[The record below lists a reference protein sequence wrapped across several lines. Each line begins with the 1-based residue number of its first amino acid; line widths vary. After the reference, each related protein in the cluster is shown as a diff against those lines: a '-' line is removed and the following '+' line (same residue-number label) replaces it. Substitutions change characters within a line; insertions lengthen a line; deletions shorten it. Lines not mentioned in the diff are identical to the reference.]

1 MLDTINACFRILARL
16 GLQVQHKKTQL
27 IVAYKGRQARQWWK
41 ANTATTSEGRF
52 LLIPQ
57 SQGKALRLPI
67 VSQLTYLGIV
77 LSYTDAAAATV
88 EHRLQVAE
96 AQRARLLRVL
106 HSRTLPLGKR
116 VKLWIACVR
125 SSALYGLHLVDL
137 QQRHIARITIALVK
151 HLRAIARSFAHMSQ
165 ESSQALLARLRVE
178 DPLHFLLRRSQAL
191 LAKAKDSCD
200 PMVARPRILN
210 WLVHN
215 PSLRSP
221 SHLDQTPP
229 SAPEVA

>member
-1 MLDTINACFRILARL
+1 MFDTINACFRILARL

-106 HSRTLPLGKR
+106 PLEDPPPR
-116 VKLWIACVR
+116 E
-125 SSALYGLHLVDL
+125 
-137 QQRHIARITIALVK
+137 T
-151 HLRAIARSFAHMSQ
+151 
-165 ESSQALLARLRVE
+165 SQAVDCL
-178 DPLHFLLRRSQAL
+178 
-191 LAKAKDSCD
+191 C
-200 PMVARPRILN
+200 
-210 WLVHN
+210 
-215 PSLRSP
+215 
-221 SHLDQTPP
+221 T
-229 SAPEVA
+229 